1 MDFLE
6 SRREAADRL
15 HRYAAARGIDL
26 AQFRDEHDVFSRRS
40 RWIDFWLEGAAV
52 GYHLRGE
59 IAKLPA
65 RFAASQTSFRGV
77 WDEAGSV
84 KDLPQAWELLR
95 SWLIEFKEVDE
106 LTDRMINRSM
116 M

>member
-6 SRREAADRL
+6 SRREAAERL
-15 HRYAAARGIDL
+15 HRYAATRGIDL
-26 AQFRDEHDVFSRRS
+26 APFRDEHDVFSKRK
-40 RWIDFWLEGAAV
+40 RWLDFWLEGAAV

-59 IAKLPA
+59 IAKLPTP
-65 RFAASQTSFRGV
+65 FATSQTSFRGV

-84 KDLPQAWELLR
+84 KDFSQALELLR
-95 SWLIEFKEVDE
+95 SWLIDAKEVDE
-106 LTDRMINRSM
+106 LTDRMVHRSM

>member
-6 SRREAADRL
+6 SRQEAAERL
-15 HRYAAARGIDL
+15 QRYAHAQGSDL
-26 AQFRDEHDVFSRRS
+26 SPFRDEHGIFSHRR

-59 IAKLPA
+59 IGKLPR
-65 RFAASQTSFRGV
+65 RFAASETSFRGV

-84 KDLPQAWELLR
+84 HDLSQAFALLQ
-95 SWLIEFKEVDE
+95 SWLIDAKEVDD
-106 LTDRMINRSM
+106 LTGRMIHRSM
-116 M
+116 L